1 MRLAGAGASAPNL
14 HRGDL
19 SREPSEEN
27 RSVFI
32 SHLISCMYLSPFL
45 RTPLVLATRLQ
56 GLPRAKMV
64 ADPSA
69 ELERAAFTGN
79 ILVKSW

>member
-27 RSVFI
+27 RSAFI
-32 SHLISCMYLSPFL
+32 SHLVSCTYLPSFA
-45 RTPLVLATRLQ
+45 RAALVLATCLQ
-56 GLPRAKMV
+56 GSPCVKILTDAN
-64 ADPSA
+64 
-69 ELERAAFTGN
+69 AFFKGDALTGD
-79 ILVKSW
+79 I